1 MRSPRVLSRPSEWH
15 SEGEGLPRLQSVCD
29 GSGLKPSALTLAN
42 PKMEMNHGLFFTG
55 LQEQGA
61 SRSAVSLRKESA
73 GSEPAGQGDVV
84 GAFPVPAPA
93 RSAWGEGQ
101 GQLSPYPSRGEG
113 FSGK

>member
-1 MRSPRVLSRPSEWH
+1 M
-15 SEGEGLPRLQSVCD
+15 PRLQSVCD
-29 GSGLKPSALTLAN
+29 GWGLKPSALTLAN

-61 SRSAVSLRKESA
+61 SRRSAVSLRRQSA
-73 GSEPAGQGDVV
+73 GSEPAGQGDV

-93 RSAWGEGQ
+93 RPAWGEGPRAAQ
-101 GQLSPYPSRGEG
+101 PLPQPPGEG